1 MRGFERWLIGTGLI
15 VVTLVVFSRLANHDF
30 VNYDDPGYVT
40 GNRNVRSGLTRDGLA
55 WAFRTTAEANWHPLT
70 WISHMLDCEL
80 YGLNAGAHHLT
91 SLLFHAANTLLLFL
105 VLSRMTGTAWRSALV
120 AALFALHPLHVESVA
135 WVAERKDVL
144 SAFFWMLTLGA
155 YARYVERPRPAS
167 YVAVL
172 VFLALGL
179 MAKPMLVTLPFVLLL
194 LDFWPLH
201 RLAMRGRESAPDL
214 TRQGGIRVWNRGI
227 VLEKIPLFLLAAVSS
242 FLTFAVQ
249 KSGGTVVSAEALP
262 LNLRISNAVISY
274 GSYILK
280 MVWPSGLAVFYP
292 RRSAAIGW
300 ELAVSVLLITGVSI
314 LVIRALRR
322 RPYLAVGWFWYLG
335 TLVPVIGVVQVGEQA
350 MADRYTYIPLIGLF
364 IMIAWGVPDLIQG
377 TRHAK
382 TALRFSG
389 GIVLA
394 ALAVCTWFQLG
405 YWKNSVTLFKHA
417 IEVTSENRLAELNLG
432 AAFVSE
438 GKLQEAV
445 AHYRDVLRRNPD
457 LAEAHV
463 NLGATMAAMGN
474 LDQAI
479 DHYRQALQIM
489 PDAAEAHNNLGAAL
503 MTRGELDRAATHLAE
518 ALRIKPGYAEA
529 WLNLGKVLARQGRL
543 DGAVADYL
551 EALRLRSDYSEAHAN
566 LGAALVSQ
574 GKFEEAKKRFSLAL
588 QLNPADAFALYQL
601 GLVCYREGSSRE
613 AVAHLRGVI
622 QLRPEWPDALNT
634 LAWILATQEDPKE
647 RDIEEAVRLAQRA
660 QELAAQPAI
669 LDTLAAAY
677 AAGGRFEEAIET
689 ARQALAMA
697 SSSGETDLAGEISS
711 RLQLYNLRRPYRQ
724 AGTGAGPSR

>member
-1 MRGFERWLIGTGLI
+1 M
-15 VVTLVVFSRLANHDF
+15 
-30 VNYDDPGYVT
+30 
-40 GNRNVRSGLTRDGLA
+40 
-55 WAFRTTAEANWHPLT
+55 
-70 WISHMLDCEL
+70 
-80 YGLNAGAHHLT
+80 
-91 SLLFHAANTLLLFL
+91 
-105 VLSRMTGTAWRSALV
+105 
-120 AALFALHPLHVESVA
+120 
-135 WVAERKDVL
+135 
-144 SAFFWMLTLGA
+144 
-155 YARYVERPRPAS
+155 
-167 YVAVL
+167 
-172 VFLALGL
+172 
-179 MAKPMLVTLPFVLLL
+179 
-194 LDFWPLH
+194 
-201 RLAMRGRESAPDL
+201 
-214 TRQGGIRVWNRGI
+214 
-227 VLEKIPLFLLAAVSS
+227 SS

-280 MVWPSGLAVFYP
+280 MVWPSDLAVFYP
-292 RRSAAIGW
+292 RRSATIGW
-300 ELAVSVLLITGVSI
+300 ELAVSVLLIAGVSI

-364 IMIAWGVPDLIQG
+364 IMIAWGVPDLIHG

-479 DHYRQALQIM
+479 DHYQPALQIM

-503 MTRGELDRAATHLAE
+503 MTRGELDRAAAHLAE

-601 GLVCYREGSSRE
+601 GLVCYREGSSRGSCG
-613 AVAHLRGVI
+613 ALARGDASSGPNGPTRSI
-622 QLRPEWPDALNT
+622 RWPGSWRPRMIRT
-634 LAWILATQEDPKE
+634 SVMPKK
-647 RDIEEAVRLAQRA
+647 RCACPARPRTRRA
-660 QELAAQPAI
+660 ARI

-677 AAGGRFEEAIET
+677 AAVGRFDQAVET
-689 ARQALAMA
+689 A
-697 SSSGETDLAGEISS
+697 
-711 RLQLYNLRRPYRQ
+711 Q
-724 AGTGAGPSR
+724 AGAGHGIFFRENRAGSGDCKQA